1 MNDTIDLFTCKF
13 QDPKLELKY
22 QEAKWKD
29 VSSFY
34 YNINIFFLLIGLT
47 YLLSLYRRNTIAIKT
62 IISPLIQV
70 IIPVLLLTRSENFR
84 KLYMEK
90 FILFLPVINIF
101 SLHLSF

>member
-13 QDPKLELKY
+13 QDPELELKY

-47 YLLSLYRRNTIAIKT
+47 YLLSLYLRNTIATNLKT
-62 IISPLIQV
+62 VCANCLRLQGV
-70 IIPVLLLTRSENFR
+70 RRLGWRVGDL
-84 KLYMEK
+84 
-90 FILFLPVINIF
+90 VADD
-101 SLHLSF
+101 

>member
-13 QDPKLELKY
+13 QDPELELKY

-47 YLLSLYRRNTIAIKT
+47 YLLSLYLRNTIAIKT
-62 IISPLIQV
+62 IISPVFYIV
-70 IIPVLLLTRSENFR
+70 TRATIANR
-84 KLYMEK
+84 K
-90 FILFLPVINIF
+90 FIAIGGERVVQIRIP
-101 SLHLSF
+101 S